1 MTIEHRLCDIEI
13 EEMKGIG
20 RCDNVCLTFSS
31 FKRGHC
37 ILAGPYN
44 RALFMVPLA
53 SKVNAGP
60 VSMYVLCKDKKT
72 KYLSKGEL
80 KQGDK
85 LLTMD
90 SMGNESSAIFEKNE
104 IEIMPMVYIAEK
116 HRISGNDIFSL
127 IDSNKKDYFNIYREI
142 FHLKERKTEKSVHVL
157 DINKYKN
164 KKKDI
169 CAYLDVATIVPD
181 LNVKYKVGDKIMAY
195 IQMPGLSSRHFGI
208 NYGGDNASCIER

>member
-1 MTIEHRLCDIEI
+1 M
-13 EEMKGIG
+13 
-20 RCDNVCLTFSS
+20 
-31 FKRGHC
+31 
-37 ILAGPYN
+37 
-44 RALFMVPLA
+44 PLD

-60 VSMYVLCKDKKT
+60 VSMYVFCKNRKT
-72 KYLSKGEL
+72 KDFYTKYMNEL
-80 KQGDK
+80 KPGDN
-85 LLTMD
+85 LVTMN
-90 SMGNESSAIFEKNE
+90 SNGKESSVIVEKNK
-104 IEIMPMVYIAEK
+104 INPLPMLYIK
-116 HRISGNDIFSL
+116 GRHMISGGDIFRL
-127 IDSNKKDYFNIYREI
+127 IDGNREDYFNVYRDI
-142 FHLKERKTEKSVHVL
+142 FHLKKRKTRNPVNVL

>member
-20 RCDNVCLTFSS
+20 WCDNVCLTFSS
-31 FKRGHC
+31 FKKGHC
-37 ILAGPYN
+37 IFAGPYN

-53 SKVNAGP
+53 FRVNAGP

-72 KYLSKGEL
+72 KYLEEL
-80 KQGDK
+80 RPIDE

-90 SMGNESSAIFEKNE
+90 SMGNESSAIVKKSE
-104 IEIMPMVYIAEK
+104 IEIMPMVYLAGK

-127 IDSNKKDYFNIYREI
+127 IDSNKKGYFNIYREI

-157 DINKYKN
+157 DIRKYRDKKN
-164 KKKDI
+164 DV

-208 NYGGDNASCIER
+208 DYGGDNASCIER